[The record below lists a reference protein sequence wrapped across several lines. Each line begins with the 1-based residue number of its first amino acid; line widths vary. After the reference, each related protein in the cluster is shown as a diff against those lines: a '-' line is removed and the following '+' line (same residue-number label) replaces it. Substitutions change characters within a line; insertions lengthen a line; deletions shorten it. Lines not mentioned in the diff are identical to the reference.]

1 MDFPPNAHVLIKG
14 PQKESNLATEWHFLP
29 CSSQFTYNQYTRL
42 RATTQ
47 SHIPSTP
54 CLEAI
59 HWCVESIQRPRFSPL
74 IVGICH
80 QGPHDS
86 SFTEQGT
93 KTSERWSPWSQSLG
107 WVVFFWL
114 SSESMFAFNLHT
126 HIRMT
131 SKTNSLPEKWWS
143 LYTQQNYHCLNH
155 FHAWWNSWFCPHTT
169 GRLP

>member
-1 MDFPPNAHVLIKG
+1 MPMFWSKVPKKNPIWQQNG
-14 PQKESNLATEWHFLP
+14 TSSP
-29 CSSQFTYNQYTRL
+29 CSSQLLTYYQYTRL
-42 RATTQ
+42 MATTQ

-59 HWCVESIQRPRFSPL
+59 HWCVESIQHPRFSPL

-107 WVVFFWL
+107 WVVFFDFHLNQCLLSICIHTSAWL
-114 SSESMFAFNLHT
+114 QKQTVFQ
-126 HIRMT
+126 
-131 SKTNSLPEKWWS
+131 KKWWS